1 MRKLL
6 TGLIAVSLAAGALCA
21 GCAGNPSGAETS
33 RSSERELAA
42 AWPLSNQSHVA
53 NNMKCG
59 ACHDEEDP
67 TQGVSAVPAETC
79 LSCHGSYEKVA
90 ERTAGI
96 GEDLNPH
103 DNFHY
108 DMQLDCT
115 TCHKSHGESVNLCLS
130 CHDADLWMNDAP

>member
-1 MRKLL
+1 MKNLL
-6 TGLIAVSLAAGALCA
+6 TGLIVVARAAGALCA
-21 GCAGNPSGAETS
+21 GCANAPNDAGAS
-33 RSSERELAA
+33 RASEQELAA
-42 AWPLSNQSHVA
+42 AWPLSNQQHAASA
-53 NNMKCG
+53 MKCG

-67 TQGVSAVPAETC
+67 TQGTGAVSTEAC

-130 CHDADLWMNDAP
+130 CHDADLWMNDIP